1 MQTAETEEPA
11 EVIDTVVVS
20 GKGQVA
26 IPIKMRNKLALKK
39 GDKLV
44 IALKD
49 GKMLIMPARSMWK
62 KNMENEFNYLLRLS
76 EGSARELWDNKTDD
90 LWNNI

>member
-1 MQTAETEEPA
+1 MQRAETEEHA
-11 EVIDTVVVS
+11 EIIDTVVVS

-26 IPIKMRNKLALKK
+26 IPIKMRNKLALRK

-62 KNMENEFNYLLRLS
+62 RNMENEFDYLLRLS
-76 EGSARELWDNKTDD
+76 EGSARELWDNETDD
-90 LWNNI
+90 LWNNV